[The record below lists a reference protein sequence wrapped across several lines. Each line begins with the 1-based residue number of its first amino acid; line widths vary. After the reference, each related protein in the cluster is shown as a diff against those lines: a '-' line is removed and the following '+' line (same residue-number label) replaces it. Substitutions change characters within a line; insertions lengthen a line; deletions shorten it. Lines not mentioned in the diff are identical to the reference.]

1 MKKIL
6 TIGLFMLLATGS
18 FAQRTTLTKC
28 FLSLEV
34 PKGWIKK
41 ESTDSL
47 TGEYNCTF
55 LGDTLTSTPALAFF
69 PPLMLK
75 TTFIDTSVVDAKTLR
90 DFFAKEFP
98 AMSNGYKQIGV
109 TEEVIDNH
117 KFYKLEYTLPK
128 DGVENHLITYFYDSG
143 VYSVSMISLID
154 TEAGYKKTQKIFAA
168 AVASIKFM

>member
-6 TIGLFMLLATGS
+6 TISLFILLATGS

-28 FLSLEV
+28 FLSIEA

-47 TGEYNCTF
+47 TGEYSCTF
-55 LGDTLTSTPALAFF
+55 LGDTVTAKPALAFF
-69 PPLMLK
+69 PPLLLK
-75 TTFIDTSVVDAKTLR
+75 TTFIDTAVVDAKTLR

-98 AMSNGYKQIGV
+98 GMSNGYKQIGV
-109 TEEVIDNH
+109 TEEVVDNH

-143 VYSVSMISLID
+143 MFSVSMISLID
-154 TEAGYKKTQKIFAA
+154 TEEGYKKTQKLFAA